1 MFCEPSY
8 LPGSQT
14 VLQAGTIMFGSV
26 LSALSVGFLKTLEIF
41 GLTLVGAIPL
51 GLLICLGSMSRLQPL
66 KYVIR
71 CIVWVIRGTPLM
83 LQLLV
88 IYYGPGLILGDN
100 WWGSG
105 EHGRF
110 VATIAAFI
118 INYACYFSE
127 IFRGG
132 IQSIPTGQWEA
143 AESLNLTKT
152 QTFIRVIFPQAV
164 RDAFPSIANQL
175 LLLIF
180 GTSVMSILDVRELT
194 QTASILNSKSFR
206 SMEIFTT
213 VMLFYYAVTA
223 LILLAAR
230 ISYKKWFASKTD
242 RR

>member
-1 MFCEPSY
+1 MHLDWGYPIAHMGE
-8 LPGSQT
+8 LMQG
-14 VLQAGTIMFGSV
+14 VLMTAEISV
-26 LSALSVGFLKTLEIF
+26 
-41 GLTLVGAIPL
+41 
-51 GLLICLGSMSRLQPL
+51 ICFFTS
-66 KYVIR
+66 
-71 CIVWVIRGTPLM
+71 
-83 LQLLV
+83 
-88 IYYGPGLILGDN
+88 LILGTICSIVRFAKKPRILFWIITAYVEIMRN
-100 WWGSG
+100 TPLLVQLFFVYFGMPQLGFSFSPLATGLLVLTLNSG
-105 EHGRF
+105 
-110 VATIAAFI
+110 A
-118 INYACYFSE
+118 YYCE
-127 IFRGG
+127 IMRGG